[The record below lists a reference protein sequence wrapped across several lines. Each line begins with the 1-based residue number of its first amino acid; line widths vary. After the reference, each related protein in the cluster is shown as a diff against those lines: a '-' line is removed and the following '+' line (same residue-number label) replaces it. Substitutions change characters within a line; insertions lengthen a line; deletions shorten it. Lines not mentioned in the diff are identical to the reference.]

1 MRPDIGREELAQLA
15 EDINLLKQ
23 SGFGAGEIYDVLRI
37 LELRR
42 QTAKMEFIKRALGK
56 KKAPRA

>member
-1 MRPDIGREELAQLA
+1 MRPDISREEIAQLA

-23 SGFGAGEIYDVLRI
+23 SGFGADEIYDVLRI

-42 QTAKMEFIKRALGK
+42 QTAKMEFIKRALGE